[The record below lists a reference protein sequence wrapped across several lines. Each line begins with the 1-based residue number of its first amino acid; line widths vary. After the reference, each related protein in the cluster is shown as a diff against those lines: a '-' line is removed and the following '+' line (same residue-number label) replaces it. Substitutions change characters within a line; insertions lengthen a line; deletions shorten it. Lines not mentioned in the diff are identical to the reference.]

1 MSVKSS
7 QLHNIFVC
15 PISNKRI
22 RKSGNKFICDDSGLT
37 YEIKSGVPIFMTGED
52 TDSLN
57 EFWDLGWDSRYN
69 SGDHQFHKKKSEEYK
84 KIVEKKVLEA
94 KQKNTP
100 IVSAISSEEEI
111 VLNIGCGLDE
121 ASQLALL
128 GAKRYI
134 GIDYS
139 YVAAK
144 ASLESLKK
152 LGNYGVTAQ
161 ANAEFLPIK
170 TESVDLV
177 YSSGVLHHTPN
188 INKAVEEVY
197 RVLKHGGRAV
207 IGLYNKN
214 SPKFIMARI
223 IGTLRS
229 IFIKKQMSWFQQ
241 TETAWKTD
249 SSLGPY
255 TSTFSKKQL
264 LKLFND
270 NKCSD
275 IAIRVT
281 GFQWGDVVPVLG
293 KYFAKTS
300 LGSSS
305 ADYLSPKFGSMWV
318 ITFKK
323 NEK

>member
-1 MSVKSS
+1 M
-7 QLHNIFVC
+7 FVQFQK
-15 PISNKRI
+15 KRI
-22 RKSGNKFICDDSGLT
+22 RKSGNKFICDDSGLS
-37 YEIKSGVPIFMTGED
+37 YEIKSGVPIFMTGKD

-57 EFWDLGWDSRYN
+57 QFWDLGWDRRYN
-69 SGDHQFHKKKSEEYK
+69 SGDHQFHKEKSEEYRK
-84 KIVEKKVLEA
+84 FVEEKVLEA

-100 IVSAISSEEEI
+100 IVSAISSKEEI

-121 ASQLALL
+121 ASQLVLL

-170 TESVDLV
+170 TASVDLV

-188 INKAVEEVY
+188 INQAVEEIY

-214 SPKFIMARI
+214 SPKFIMARV

-229 IFIKKQMSWFQQ
+229 IVSRKITSWYQQ
-241 TETAWKTD
+241 TETAW
-249 SSLGPY
+249 
-255 TSTFSKKQL
+255 Q
-264 LKLFND
+264 N
-270 NKCSD
+270 
-275 IAIRVT
+275 
-281 GFQWGDVVPVLG
+281 
-293 KYFAKTS
+293 
-300 LGSSS
+300 
-305 ADYLSPKFGSMWV
+305 
-318 ITFKK
+318 
-323 NEK
+323 